1 MMKKMAFFIDYSASY
16 GYKIVNYVLKIV
28 KKRDFLR
35 IHLKNFTFPQ
45 TSFIQSIQINC
56 NE

>member
-35 IHLKNFTFPQ
+35 THLNNFTFPQ